1 MVWSDL
7 VYTKISLAAV
17 RTNERGTSLGQGDK
31 MIAITQV
38 RDNKCLIQDS
48 SGEAADNCTCLEAES
63 TI

>member
-1 MVWSDL
+1 
-7 VYTKISLAAV
+7 
-17 RTNERGTSLGQGDK
+17 

-63 TI
+63 TIQPLTGGRVGRVGEVRDNAHISE